1 MPSSKSC
8 AFAGGQPGKVL
19 VLQPLALAAL
29 LCAVQAAGAQTSPDT
44 SGRTTAAAA
53 NPAVVQLA
61 AADGPV
67 LKEMVISGSRHEQD
81 PDELP
86 MSIDVLNA
94 QQMEEQQVRDIRD
107 VARDMPNVSV
117 KRSPA
122 RFTLASGSTGRDQN
136 AGFNIRGLDGNRVLM
151 MVDGIRLPR
160 SYVFSANAF
169 GRDYLDV
176 GLVQRVEVVRGA
188 TSALYGSD
196 GMAGLVNFITT
207 DPSNLLKDGK
217 TFGGR
222 ASIGYDSEN
231 TGKTLGLTVA
241 GKPSDSLEWLL
252 GVNLGR
258 SRELKNMGDI
268 DTIDSR
274 RTLPNPQHDKD
285 ASLLGKVVL
294 RPTADQKHTFT
305 VEHVN
310 KKVDYQLY
318 TARTAPPA
326 TGSTAV
332 IDSASTTDMKR
343 TRGTWAGEWRNFDA
357 PVLDDV
363 KASLSYQNA
372 DSREFIYE
380 DRLTAADRTR
390 DVTYQEKTFQA
401 NVQARKLVKSGNSMA
416 QQFTYGVDYVRTNV
430 ENLQTGL
437 TPPVGETYPL
447 KRFPDTTESS
457 WALYG
462 QDEISFGNWTITP
475 GLRYDHFRIKADQAG
490 FNAQAVSLSGN
501 ATSPK
506 LGVMYQVNSDWRVFG
521 NYAKGFRAPNA
532 GQVNAF
538 FENPVGY
545 YKTIPNPNLKP
556 ETSQN
561 LEVGVRGRLANVSLD
576 VAAFTGRYKDFIDD
590 LVQVGGTGAPKD
602 PLIFQSVNRGK
613 VNISGLEV
621 KGRADWGRYA
631 GIGWST
637 PFAWGRTQGHDTT
650 SGEPLSS
657 IDPQRLTLGLRADA
671 AQWTAQLGLNYSQ
684 GKKAKDTV
692 NPSGGTQFLNPSAT
706 VVDLT
711 AQWRIR
717 KDLRLNVGLY
727 NLTDKKVWRW
737 SDVRGLASNLAVI
750 DAYTQP
756 GRSAKITLVAE
767 F

>member
-1 MPSSKSC
+1 M
-8 AFAGGQPGKVL
+8 L
-19 VLQPLALAAL
+19 V
-29 LCAVQAAGAQTSPDT
+29 
-44 SGRTTAAAA
+44 
-53 NPAVVQLA
+53 A
-61 AADGPV
+61 AADGPL
-67 LKEMVISGSRHEQD
+67 LKEMVVSGSRYEQD

-86 MSIDVLNA
+86 MSIDVINA

-107 VARDMPNVSV
+107 LARDMPNVSV
-117 KRSPA
+117 KRAPA

-196 GMAGLVNFITT
+196 GMAGLVNFITNE
-207 DPSNLLKDGK
+207 PSNLLKDGK

-222 ASIGYDSEN
+222 ASVGYDSDN
-231 TGKTLGLTVA
+231 TGKSLGLTLA
-241 GKPSDSLEWLL
+241 GKPSDTLEWLL
-252 GVNLGR
+252 GANLGR

-294 RPTADQKHTFT
+294 RPTADQKHTVT
-305 VEHVN
+305 LEHVD
-310 KKVDYQLY
+310 KQADYVLY

-326 TGSTAV
+326 TAATAV
-332 IDSASTTDMKR
+332 IGSESSTDMKR
-343 TRGTWAGEWRNFDA
+343 TRGTWTGEWRRFDA
-357 PVLDDV
+357 PVLDDL
-363 KASLSYQNA
+363 KATLSYQNA
-372 DSREFIYE
+372 DAREFITE

-401 NVQARKLVKSGNSMA
+401 NLQASKLVRNSANLA
-416 QQFTYGVDYVRTNV
+416 QKFSYGLDYVRAEV

-437 TPPVGETYPL
+437 VPPVGETYPL

-462 QDEISFGNWTITP
+462 QDEINFGDWTITP
-475 GLRYDHFRIKADQAG
+475 GLRYDHFSIKADQAG
-490 FNAQAVSLSGN
+490 FNAKAVSLSGN

-506 LGVMYQVNSDWRVFG
+506 LGVLYRATPEWSVFG

-538 FENPVGY
+538 FENPVGN
-545 YKTIPNPNLKP
+545 YKTIPNPDLKP

-561 LEVGVRGRLANVSLD
+561 LELGVRGRLGNVALD
-576 VAAFTGRYKDFIDD
+576 VAAFTGRYKDFIED
-590 LVQVGGTGAPKD
+590 LVHVGGVGTAAD
-602 PLIFQSVNRGK
+602 PLVYQSINRGR
-613 VNISGLEV
+613 VSISGVEV

-637 PFAWGRTQGHDTT
+637 PFAWGRTQGRDRST
-650 SGEPLSS
+650 GEPVAS
-657 IDPQRLTLGLRADA
+657 IDPQRLTLGLRAEA
-671 AQWTAQLGLNYSQ
+671 AQWTAQLGLNYTQ
-684 GKKAKDTV
+684 GKKAKDTTALAT
-692 NPSGGTQFLNPSAT
+692 GAQFLNPSAT

-727 NLTDKKVWRW
+727 NITDKKYWRW
-737 SDVRGLASNLAVI
+737 SDVRGMAASSAVI

-756 GRSAKITLVAE
+756 GRSAKVSLVAE

>member
-1 MPSSKSC
+1 MLP
-8 AFAGGQPGKVL
+8 AA

-29 LCAVQAAGAQTSPDT
+29 LAAGQAAHAQSPQQGAADPAIRQVAMADT
-44 SGRTTAAAA
+44 DSL
-53 NPAVVQLA
+53 QIA
-61 AADGPV
+61 AADGPM
-67 LKEMVISGSRHEQD
+67 LKPVVVSGSRYEQD
-81 PDELP
+81 PDDLP
-86 MSIDVLNA
+86 MSIDVINA

-117 KRSPA
+117 KRAPA
-122 RFTLASGSTGRDQN
+122 RFSLAAGNTGRDQN

-169 GRDYLDV
+169 GRDYMDV

-207 DPSNLLKDGK
+207 EPRNLLADGK

-222 ASIGYDSEN
+222 ASVGFDSEN
-231 TGKTLGLTVA
+231 TGKTLGLTLA
-241 GKPSDSLEWLL
+241 GKPNDVVEWLL
-252 GVNLGR
+252 GVNAGK

-268 DTIDSR
+268 DTTDAR
-274 RTLPNPQHDKD
+274 RTAPNPQHDKD
-285 ASLLGKVVL
+285 VSLLGKVVV
-294 RPTADQKHTFT
+294 RPSADQKHTFT
-305 VEHVN
+305 LEHVD
-310 KKVDYQLY
+310 KQSDYLLY
-318 TARTAPPA
+318 TSRTAPPV
-326 TGSTAV
+326 TSPTAV
-332 IDSASTTDMKR
+332 IGSDSTSDMKR
-343 TRGTWAGEWRNFDA
+343 TRGTWTGEWRNFDA
-357 PVLDDV
+357 PVLDDL
-363 KASLSYQNA
+363 KATLSYQNA
-372 DSREFIYE
+372 DAREFITE
-380 DRLTAADRTR
+380 DRLVAADRTR
-390 DVTYQEKTFQA
+390 DVTYQEKSLQA
-401 NVQARKLVKSGNSMA
+401 NVQGRKLVKNGANAA
-416 QQFTYGVDYVRTNV
+416 QQITYGLDYVRTQV

-462 QDEISFGNWTITP
+462 QDEIMLGDWTITP
-475 GLRYDHFRIKADQAG
+475 GLRYDHFSIKADQAG

-506 LGVMYQVNSDWRVFG
+506 LGVMYRVTPQWSVFG

-538 FENPVGY
+538 FENPVGHY
-545 YKTIPNPNLKP
+545 RTIPNPNLKP
-556 ETSQN
+556 ESSQN
-561 LEVGVRGRLANVSLD
+561 LELGVRGRLANVSLD
-576 VAAFTGRYKDFIDD
+576 AAAFTGRYKDFIDD
-590 LVQVGGTGAPKD
+590 LVQVGGTGTAAD
-602 PLIFQSVNRGK
+602 PLIYQSINRGR
-613 VNISGLEV
+613 VNISGVEV

-631 GIGWST
+631 GIAWST
-637 PFAWGRTQGHDTT
+637 PFAWGRTQGRDVT
-650 SGEPLSS
+650 SSEPLSS
-657 IDPQRLTLGLRADA
+657 IDPQRMTVGLRAEA
-671 AQWTAQLGLNYSQ
+671 AQWTAQLGLNYTQ
-684 GKKAKDTV
+684 GKKAKDTT
-692 NPSGGTQFLNPSAT
+692 NPTGGTQFLSPSAT
-706 VVDLT
+706 VVDVT

-737 SDVRGLASNLAVI
+737 SDVRGLATSSPVL

-756 GRSAKITLVAE
+756 GRSAKVTLVAE

>member
-1 MPSSKSC
+1 M
-8 AFAGGQPGKVL
+8 L
-19 VLQPLALAAL
+19 
-29 LCAVQAAGAQTSPDT
+29 
-44 SGRTTAAAA
+44 
-53 NPAVVQLA
+53 LA
-61 AADGPV
+61 AAEGPV
-67 LKEMVISGSRHEQD
+67 LKEMVVSGSRHEQD

-86 MSIDVLNA
+86 MSIDVINA

-196 GMAGLVNFITT
+196 GMAGLVNFITNE
-207 DPSNLLKDGK
+207 PSNLLKDGK

-222 ASIGYDSEN
+222 ASVGYDSDN
-231 TGKTLGLTVA
+231 TGKSLGLTLA
-241 GKPSDSLEWLL
+241 GKPSDTLEWLL
-252 GVNLGR
+252 GANLGR

-294 RPTADQKHTFT
+294 RPTADQKHTVT
-305 VEHVN
+305 LEHVD
-310 KKVDYQLY
+310 KQADYVLY

-326 TGSTAV
+326 TAATAV
-332 IDSASTTDMKR
+332 IGSESSTDMKR
-343 TRGTWAGEWRNFDA
+343 TRGTWTGEWRRFDA
-357 PVLDDV
+357 PVLDDL
-363 KASLSYQNA
+363 KATLSYQNA
-372 DSREFIYE
+372 DAREFITE

-401 NVQARKLVKSGNSMA
+401 NLQASKLVRNSANLA
-416 QQFTYGVDYVRTNV
+416 QKFSYGLDYVRAEV

-437 TPPVGETYPL
+437 VPPVGETYPL

-462 QDEISFGNWTITP
+462 QDEINFGDWTITP
-475 GLRYDHFRIKADQAG
+475 GLRYDHFSIKADQAG
-490 FNAQAVSLSGN
+490 FNAKAVSLSGN

-506 LGVMYQVNSDWRVFG
+506 LGVLYRATPEWSVFG

-538 FENPVGY
+538 FENPVGN
-545 YKTIPNPNLKP
+545 YKTIPNPDLKP

-561 LEVGVRGRLANVSLD
+561 LELGVRGRLGNVALD
-576 VAAFTGRYKDFIDD
+576 VAAFTGRYKDFIED
-590 LVQVGGTGAPKD
+590 LVHVGGVGTAAD
-602 PLIFQSVNRGK
+602 PLVYQSINRGR
-613 VNISGLEV
+613 VSISGVEV

-637 PFAWGRTQGHDTT
+637 PFAWGRTQGRDRST
-650 SGEPLSS
+650 GEPVAS
-657 IDPQRLTLGLRADA
+657 IDPQRLTLGLRAEA
-671 AQWTAQLGLNYSQ
+671 AQWTAQLGLNYTQ
-684 GKKAKDTV
+684 GKKAKDTTALAT
-692 NPSGGTQFLNPSAT
+692 GAQFLNPSAT

-727 NLTDKKVWRW
+727 NITDKKYWRW
-737 SDVRGLASNLAVI
+737 SDVRGMAASSAVI

-756 GRSAKITLVAE
+756 GRSAKVSLVAE